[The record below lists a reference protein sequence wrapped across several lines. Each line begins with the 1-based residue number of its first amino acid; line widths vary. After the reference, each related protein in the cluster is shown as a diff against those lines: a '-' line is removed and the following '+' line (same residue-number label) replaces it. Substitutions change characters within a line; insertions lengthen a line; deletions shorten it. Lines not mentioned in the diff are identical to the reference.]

1 MEILDLYDDYGN
13 KLEKTIVRGDIPRD
27 NENIMLSIVFIKN
40 SAGKYLII
48 KRKRRQL
55 YHNRWSCNS

>member
-13 KLEKTIVRGDIPRD
+13 KLEKTIVRGDIPHN

-40 SAGKYLII
+40 SDGKYLIQKSSKEKNI
-48 KRKRRQL
+48 RK
-55 YHNRWSCNS
+55 Y